1 MYGDLDLFPSRRQ
14 IDIFMGNWIYPSG
27 SLEPVGVMSDSWAK
41 PTIYRPILIP
51 VGALVEILP
60 LAGPLWGG
68 IIGVVVARLGNEGTA
83 LCKVAGIYGTI
94 DLPEYILRLLSLP
107 VEKE

>member
-1 MYGDLDLFPSRRQ
+1 
-14 IDIFMGNWIYPSG
+14 MGNRIYPSG

-41 PTIYRPILIP
+41 PTVYRPILIP
-51 VGALVEILP
+51 VGALVVISP
-60 LAGPLWGG
+60 LAGPLWGE